1 MKLAQHTARLPL
13 IDHTSALPPPAR
25 IARPILPTS
34 DIGSRFCRRCTAHA
48 GREVP
53 SAVGVAVRELEG
65 GVRTG
70 LSRSYSNGSRASNRS
85 WGRHGVMRL
94 DRVADP
100 NQVPEFCVGPVTNC
114 AIGGWLRC
122 RRTVGGAAAR
132 RIWISLGL
140 SSLSSEKGDGQL
152 LQAGK
157 AAKAGGNA
165 VSGRVAKRWS
175 SKEQVQHE
183 EPAESF

>member
-48 GREVP
+48 GREVL

-140 SSLSSEKGDGQL
+140 SSLSLGEGDDQI
-152 LQAGK
+152 LQQERLGEDVT
-157 AAKAGGNA
+157 GL
-165 VSGRVAKRWS
+165 VATVGARNS
-175 SKEQVQHE
+175 RSKTQRR
-183 EPAESF
+183 F